1 MHKKYKHYLYEIL
14 FTTILLMVPY
24 VAAAEK
30 TLTVRMTGAGVAEA
44 KLYVQPMEPGAEVQS
59 KAMVLTGD
67 AFTASIEPS
76 SEHLYRLIFIHRQ
89 TQTIVPIY
97 AEGDAPCVEMTLQG
111 SVPVASD
118 NANNKVLSAMG
129 QFVAAN
135 DKALW
140 TQRPQTPADIRAM
153 LSAYSAAADSILRKH
168 QCKPNVAQYI
178 KMWAYTS
185 TYNSYISLPNILGVR
200 PDSLPLKASE
210 VMEKPYKVIDTPMAS
225 LFPIVPSLVASF
237 LPRKASLTEQMDSLY
252 ANYQCRELRDKVSGA
267 VIEKYLSRFD
277 YENKYEEGLAELQ
290 KVTEKHGLDGRYVKT
305 FMANRSTVKGS
316 PFPKEV
322 KLCDA
327 EGNVMDFAQFR
338 GKYVYIDLWASWCVP
353 CCREVPHL
361 QKLEKELENKDVVFL
376 SISIDQNPSAWK
388 KKMSEL
394 EVHGNQWH
402 DTEGTLGKALNV
414 KGIPFFLI
422 YDKDGKLYMYNA
434 PRPSMGFALKEML
447 EGLK

>member
-1 MHKKYKHYLYEIL
+1 MKREKI
-14 FTTILLMVPY
+14 FRAVMAVTIMFASLTSAM
-24 VAAAEK
+24 ATEK
-30 TLTVRMTGAGVAEA
+30 TLKVKIAGEGIEEA
-44 KLYVQPMEPGAEVQS
+44 KMYVQPMQPGLDVQS
-59 KAMVLTGD
+59 CEMERKGNGFAAQVE
-67 AFTASIEPS
+67 ASAEN
-76 SEHLYRLIFIHRQ
+76 LYRLIYICRQ
-89 TQTIVPIY
+89 TQTIVPLY
-97 AEGDAPCVEMTLQG
+97 AEGEQLNVSLVLDGNM
-111 SVPVASD
+111 PVATD
-118 NANNKVLSAMG
+118 NDNNKALSAMG
-129 QFVAAN
+129 RFVAAN
-135 DKALW
+135 DRAMW
-140 TQRPQTPADIRAM
+140 ERRPQGSADIKAM
-153 LSAYSAAADSILRKH
+153 LGAYSVAADSILSIYKCR
-168 QCKPNVAQYI
+168 PNVAQYI
-178 KMWAYTS
+178 KMWGYTS
-185 TYNSYISLPNILGVR
+185 TYNSYVSLPNMLGVR
-200 PDSLPLKASE
+200 PDALPLKASE
-210 VMEKPYKVIDTPMAS
+210 VMDKPYNVIDSPMAS
-225 LFPIVPSLVASF
+225 LFPIVPSLVANF
-237 LPRKASLTEQMDSLY
+237 LPRKASLSEQIDSLY
-252 ANYQCRELRDKVSGA
+252 ANYSCRELTDKVSAA
-267 VIEKYLSRFD
+267 VMEKYLSRFD

-376 SISIDQNPSAWK
+376 SISIDQKKDAWL
-388 KKMSEL
+388 KKMGEL
-394 EVHGNQWH
+394 GVHGNQWH

>member
-1 MHKKYKHYLYEIL
+1 MKREKI
-14 FTTILLMVPY
+14 FRAVMAVTIMF
-24 VAAAEK
+24 AALTSAMATEK
-30 TLTVRMTGAGVAEA
+30 TLKVKIAGEGIEEA
-44 KLYVQPMEPGAEVQS
+44 KMYVQPMQPGLDVQS
-59 KAMVLTGD
+59 CEMERTGNGF
-67 AFTASIEPS
+67 AAQVEASAEN
-76 SEHLYRLIFIHRQ
+76 LYRLIYICRQ
-89 TQTIVPIY
+89 TQTIVPLY
-97 AEGDAPCVEMTLQG
+97 AEGEQLNVSLVLDGNM
-111 SVPVASD
+111 PVATD
-118 NANNKVLSAMG
+118 NDNNKALSAMG
-129 QFVAAN
+129 RFVAAN
-135 DKALW
+135 DRAMW
-140 TQRPQTPADIRAM
+140 ERRPQGSADIKAM
-153 LSAYSAAADSILRKH
+153 LGAYSVAADSILSIYKCR
-168 QCKPNVAQYI
+168 PNVAQYI
-178 KMWAYTS
+178 KMWGYTS
-185 TYNSYISLPNILGVR
+185 TYNSYVSLPNMLGVR
-200 PDSLPLKASE
+200 PDALPLKASE
-210 VMEKPYKVIDTPMAS
+210 VMDKPYNVIDSPMAS
-225 LFPIVPSLVASF
+225 LFPIVPSLVANF
-237 LPRKASLTEQMDSLY
+237 LPRKASLSEQMDSLY
-252 ANYQCRELRDKVSGA
+252 ANYSCRELTDKVSAA
-267 VIEKYLSRFD
+267 VMEKYLSRFD

-376 SISIDQNPSAWK
+376 SISIDQKKDAWL
-388 KKMSEL
+388 KKMGEL
-394 EVHGNQWH
+394 GVHGNQWH

>member
-97 AEGDAPCVEMTLQG
+97 AEDDAPCVEMTLQG

-178 KMWAYTS
+178 KM
-185 TYNSYISLPNILGVR
+185 
-200 PDSLPLKASE
+200 
-210 VMEKPYKVIDTPMAS
+210 
-225 LFPIVPSLVASF
+225 
-237 LPRKASLTEQMDSLY
+237 
-252 ANYQCRELRDKVSGA
+252 
-267 VIEKYLSRFD
+267 
-277 YENKYEEGLAELQ
+277 
-290 KVTEKHGLDGRYVKT
+290 
-305 FMANRSTVKGS
+305 
-316 PFPKEV
+316 
-322 KLCDA
+322 
-327 EGNVMDFAQFR
+327 
-338 GKYVYIDLWASWCVP
+338 
-353 CCREVPHL
+353 
-361 QKLEKELENKDVVFL
+361 
-376 SISIDQNPSAWK
+376 
-388 KKMSEL
+388 
-394 EVHGNQWH
+394 
-402 DTEGTLGKALNV
+402 
-414 KGIPFFLI
+414 
-422 YDKDGKLYMYNA
+422 
-434 PRPSMGFALKEML
+434 
-447 EGLK
+447 